1 MSAQIKQTL
10 PALNSAM
17 SALNKSGVQANMN
30 NFEKV
35 MEDLDV
41 QTEGMNGVMDGVMG
55 ETSADS
61 DAVTQ
66 LLQQLSGGI
75 VVDQQQQMGM
85 VG

>member
-1 MSAQIKQTL
+1 
-10 PALNSAM
+10 
-17 SALNKSGVQANMN
+17 MN

-75 VVDQQQQMGM
+75 VMDQQ
-85 VG
+85 